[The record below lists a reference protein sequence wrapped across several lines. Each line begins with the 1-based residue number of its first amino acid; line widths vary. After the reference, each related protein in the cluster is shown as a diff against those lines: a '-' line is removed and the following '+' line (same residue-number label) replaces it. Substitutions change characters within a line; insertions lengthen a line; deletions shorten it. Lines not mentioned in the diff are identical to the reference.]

1 MKTILLTLTSLIAA
15 TMGTL
20 AEEAPKVEATMLT
33 TLLGAT
39 QDNDLAKFG
48 SVCDEKMKAAMTE
61 AILTK
66 VSGQVAAQM
75 KEGYE
80 KVFMGVLIRG
90 EAKTYY
96 WKLDFK
102 GEGVQDMLAEL
113 TTQDGKAAG
122 FFIR

>member
-1 MKTILLTLTSLIAA
+1 
-15 TMGTL
+15 MGTL

>member
-39 QDNDLAKFG
+39 QDNDLAKFE

-75 KEGYE
+75 
-80 KVFMGVLIRG
+80 
-90 EAKTYY
+90 
-96 WKLDFK
+96 
-102 GEGVQDMLAEL
+102 
-113 TTQDGKAAG
+113 
-122 FFIR
+122 